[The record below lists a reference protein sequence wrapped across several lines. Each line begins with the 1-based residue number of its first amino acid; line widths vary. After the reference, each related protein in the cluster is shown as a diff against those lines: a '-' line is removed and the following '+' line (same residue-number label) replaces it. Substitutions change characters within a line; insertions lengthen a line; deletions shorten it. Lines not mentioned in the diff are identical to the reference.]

1 VRVAED
7 PENEQR
13 PFEEMLPS
21 LKRATAVLR
30 EAEIPHVLAG
40 GVASWARGGPESDHD
55 LDFLVKPE
63 DAERALEALAAAGM
77 RPEKPPEQWLYKAYD
92 GDVMIDL
99 IFWPSGLPVDDELI
113 ARSDELEVF
122 AVRMRVMRPEDILIT
137 KLSAMTEHTL
147 GFESCLEIA
156 RALREQI
163 DWDQVRAATDG
174 SPFAKA
180 FFTLI
185 EELRIK

>member
-1 VRVAED
+1 VAED
-7 PENEQR
+7 QQQSAK
-13 PFEEMLPS
+13 PFGEMLPT
-21 LKRATAVLR
+21 LKRAVAALENADV
-30 EAEIPHVLAG
+30 PFVLAG
-40 GVASWARGGPESDHD
+40 GVAVWARGGPESDHD
-55 LDFLVKPE
+55 LDFLVKPA
-63 DAERALEALAAAGM
+63 DAERALEALEQAGM

-99 IFWPSGLPVDDELI
+99 IFDPSGLDVTEELI

-122 AVRMRVMRPEDILIT
+122 SVRMHIMRPEDILVT

-147 GFESCLEIA
+147 NFESCLEIA

-163 DWDQVRAATDG
+163 DWDEVRERTAD

-180 FFTLI
+180 FFTLVD
-185 EELRIK
+185 ELGIA